1 MKTILTYG
9 LMGVALIA
17 NSNGIIPRDCEES
30 TNKFESAIIQS
41 KDVCN
46 KIEKTLDDQKLDAMM
61 MERMQQ
67 ICKVLDVDGQSL
79 TKEQMAE
86 LLNKVEEL

>member
-30 TNKFESAIIQS
+30 SNKFESAIIQS
-41 KDVCN
+41 KDVGN

>member
-17 NSNGIIPRDCEES
+17 NSNGIVPKDLGDKSKAPEA
-30 TNKFESAIIQS
+30 AIIQS
-41 KDVCN
+41 KETC
-46 KIEKTLDDQKLDAMM
+46 ERQEQLMDDKQLDAMM

-67 ICKVLDVDGQSL
+67 ICKVLDVDSQSL
-79 TKEQMAE
+79 TKEQMAD